1 MKLNFKSRT
10 AYPWCSWRVLKYLSL
25 GLTTTL
31 LILFLSL
38 TLSPTAAS
46 IPPQRLINSV
56 PIDTPPVSSPLLSQ
70 SSHNTPQLVQQ
81 GRDSYHIGEYTQAI
95 TLWQQAADTFAS
107 QGDTFNQALILSN
120 LALAYQKIGQWT
132 EANQAIA
139 TSLQILQK
147 ANCGNDLSPSPSPD
161 CLQVLAPILNTQ
173 ANLQLAQGNYNQAL
187 ITWEQAANLYHH
199 LNDTPNFIGSVINQA
214 HTLRVQGYYR
224 RAYNTLEQV
233 RQTLDNQPDSLT
245 KAAGLR
251 SIADLLHLLG
261 QTDSAS
267 QTLSQSLAIA
277 RRLQSPTEITS
288 TLISLG
294 NNARSQ
300 QQIRQALTY
309 YQEAATTAPSASS
322 RFQAQVN
329 QFSLL
334 VTTQQL
340 SQARTLWTQLQSQ
353 LPHLPLS
360 HTTIYAQ
367 INLAQTLNRLRQIS
381 PNAAPQLSEI
391 AQSLATTVQQAKELN
406 DLQAESY
413 ALGYLGT
420 LYETSKQWYN
430 SQDLTQQALTLA
442 QKINAPELI
451 YRWQWQLARLHKVQ
465 GNRNDAIAAYTEA
478 VSALQS
484 LRRDI
489 AAVNPDLQFSFRDS
503 IEPLYRQ
510 FVALL
515 LTQDDQEQTQ
525 TLRAGFEPMLSSI
538 SNRKFLN
545 PPLQDDQEQT
555 QTLRAGFVPTLSS
568 IAKGKSLNPPLQKNN
583 GTSLHSSNPQSPIPN
598 HLKQARQLIEA
609 LQVAE
614 LNNFFQQACL
624 DAPTLN
630 VDQVDQT
637 AAVIYPIILNNRLDV
652 ILSLPGSPLQ
662 HYSTPVSAAK
672 LTEIS
677 DRLQQ
682 ALYQDPLR
690 RGIFSTDTLLPLAQQ
705 LYDWL
710 IRPAESAIA
719 ASHVQ
724 TLVFIPDGVLRNLPM
739 TILHDGQHYLIENYS
754 ISLNPGLQLL
764 DPKPLPETQLKA
776 LTAGLTEARPNFP
789 PLENVTL
796 ELNQIQATLPSE
808 ILLDQDF
815 TSTRLKDQL
824 TRTEFPIV
832 HLATH
837 GQFSSNAEDTFI
849 LAYDRPLNVHELG
862 ELLRRRTQAGQSG
875 IELFVLSACQTAA
888 GDDRAT
894 LGLAGVA
901 IQAGARSTLATL
913 WSVSDRATA
922 EFMKEFYQKLIETN
936 SSKAEALRYAQRH
949 FLDHPDFHHPFFWSP
964 YILVGNWL

>member
-1 MKLNFKSRT
+1 
-10 AYPWCSWRVLKYLSL
+10 
-25 GLTTTL
+25 
-31 LILFLSL
+31 
-38 TLSPTAAS
+38 
-46 IPPQRLINSV
+46 
-56 PIDTPPVSSPLLSQ
+56 
-70 SSHNTPQLVQQ
+70 
-81 GRDSYHIGEYTQAI
+81 
-95 TLWQQAADTFAS
+95 
-107 QGDTFNQALILSN
+107 
-120 LALAYQKIGQWT
+120 
-132 EANQAIA
+132 
-139 TSLQILQK
+139 
-147 ANCGNDLSPSPSPD
+147 SPD

-173 ANLQLAQGNYNQAL
+173 ANLQLAQGQYNQAL
-187 ITWEQAANLYHH
+187 TTWEQAANIYHHH

-367 INLAQTLNRLRQIS
+367 IHLAQTLNRLRQIS
-381 PNAAPQLSEI
+381 PNAAPRLSEI

-451 YRWQWQLARLHKVQ
+451 YRWQWQLARLYKVQ
-465 GNRNDAIAAYTEA
+465 GNRDEAIAAYTEA

-515 LTQDDQEQTQ
+515 LHQDDKGERETV
-525 TLRAGFEPMLSSI
+525 
-538 SNRKFLN
+538 
-545 PPLQDDQEQT
+545 
-555 QTLRAGFVPTLSS
+555 RAGFVPTLSS
-568 IAKGKSLNPPLQKNN
+568 IATRKSLNPPLQKNN

-652 ILSLPGSPLQ
+652 ILSLPGSRLH
-662 HYSTPVSAAK
+662 HYSTPVSEAK

-682 ALYQDPLR
+682 SLYQDPIR

-705 LYDWL
+705 LYNWL

-719 ASHVQ
+719 ASQVQ

-739 TILHDGQHYLIENYS
+739 AILHDGQHYLIENYS

-776 LTAGLTEARPNFP
+776 LTAGLTEA
-789 PLENVTL
+789 
-796 ELNQIQATLPSE
+796 
-808 ILLDQDF
+808 
-815 TSTRLKDQL
+815 
-824 TRTEFPIV
+824 
-832 HLATH
+832 
-837 GQFSSNAEDTFI
+837 
-849 LAYDRPLNVHELG
+849 
-862 ELLRRRTQAGQSG
+862 
-875 IELFVLSACQTAA
+875 
-888 GDDRAT
+888 
-894 LGLAGVA
+894 
-901 IQAGARSTLATL
+901 
-913 WSVSDRATA
+913 
-922 EFMKEFYQKLIETN
+922 
-936 SSKAEALRYAQRH
+936 
-949 FLDHPDFHHPFFWSP
+949 
-964 YILVGNWL
+964 